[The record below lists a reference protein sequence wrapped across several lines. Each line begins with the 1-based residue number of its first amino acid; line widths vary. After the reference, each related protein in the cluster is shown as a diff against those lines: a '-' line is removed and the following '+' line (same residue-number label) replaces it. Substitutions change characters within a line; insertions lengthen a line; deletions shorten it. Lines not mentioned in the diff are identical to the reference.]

1 MMFLQLSWG
10 CCLRRNTQFQN
21 NTKNTALWAI
31 AFKTYKYC
39 NHFWGWRGGNS
50 TSYDCGDHDQAAVTA
65 VNAANGCLL
74 DCLLVE
80 GHQHLFW
87 CWNKMPTATYSNQAS
102 SSNSQFRKSR
112 YLQREELVH
121 QALRERCAKCL
132 SRTPQAGLRL
142 SQKKRR
148 QPNYLQYRRAKK
160 IIRASLNNANQIVAE
175 RNMKTAFNMIEIQA
189 QPHIGSFEE
198 AIQLTRLRRQTSNR
212 VCKQ

>member
-1 MMFLQLSWG
+1 MAKLKPCFHHIYMHYYKIYTVHNRIFLLQGIIRALLGTLRWCSLSWG

-50 TSYDCGDHDQAAVTA
+50 TSYDCDDHDQTAVTA

-74 DCLLVE
+74 YCLLVE

-87 CWNKMPTATYSNQAS
+87 WWNKMPTATYSNQAS

-121 QALRERCAKCL
+121 QALQERCAKCL

-142 SQKKRR
+142 SQKNEGN
-148 QPNYLQYRRAKK
+148 QTTFSTGEQKK
-160 IIRASLNNANQIVAE
+160 NQRKPE
-175 RNMKTAFNMIEIQA
+175 QRE
-189 QPHIGSFEE
+189 
-198 AIQLTRLRRQTSNR
+198 
-212 VCKQ
+212 